1 MFKNKSG
8 WTYHILYTERGN
20 FDNNKY
26 CQQQNVAMRW
36 EYGNQQHS
44 VIRDQIIFN
53 LQDTRLQ
60 EQLINEKDSM
70 KTGKPLRKQSTTVE
84 IVD

>member
-1 MFKNKSG
+1 
-8 WTYHILYTERGN
+8 
-20 FDNNKY
+20 
-26 CQQQNVAMRW
+26 MRW
-36 EYGNQQHS
+36 EYGNQQS
-44 VIRDQIIFN
+44 IIRDQIIFN
-53 LQDTRLQ
+53 LRDTRLQ